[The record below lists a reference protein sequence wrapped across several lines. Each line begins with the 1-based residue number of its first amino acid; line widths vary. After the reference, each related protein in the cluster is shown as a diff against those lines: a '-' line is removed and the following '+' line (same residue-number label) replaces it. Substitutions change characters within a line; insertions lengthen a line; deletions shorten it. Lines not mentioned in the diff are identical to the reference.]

1 MLKNPKHRNILFSI
15 SSFFGVFIASKQING
30 DLNIY
35 ISTLLVW
42 SCLLTVLLTLVLH
55 LRFRKQK
62 RAEK

>member
-1 MLKNPKHRNILFSI
+1 MLKNLKHRNILFSI

-30 DLNIY
+30 DLSIS
-35 ISTLLVW
+35 ISTLLIG
-42 SCLLTVLLTLVLH
+42 SCLFTVLLTLILH

>member
-1 MLKNPKHRNILFSI
+1 MLKNPKYRHILFSI

-30 DLNIY
+30 DLNIS
-35 ISTLLVW
+35 ISTLLIG
-42 SCLLTVLLTLVLH
+42 SCIFTVLLTLILH

>member
-1 MLKNPKHRNILFSI
+1 MLKNPKYSNILFSI

-30 DLNIY
+30 DLNIS
-35 ISTLLVW
+35 ISTLLLG
-42 SCLLTVLLTLVLH
+42 SSLFTVLLTLVLH